1 VVDHPALGR
10 IRLAANPLQ
19 FSRSRL
25 GPGLPPP
32 LLGEHTDEVRRAV
45 TGGDPQ
51 AVTGGDPQ
59 AVTGDRQAVTGDRQG
74 DAR

>member
-1 VVDHPALGR
+1 MCRRGRVKALDEVYDGDRLAWAVDHPALGR

-32 LLGEHTDEVRRAV
+32 LLGEHTDEVRHVV
-45 TGGDPQ
+45 TGGW
-51 AVTGGDPQ
+51 
-59 AVTGDRQAVTGDRQG
+59 QG
-74 DAR
+74 DAH